1 MTGTELENY
10 VPFTQAPQ
18 QDLGLIIAAYASI
31 LGKGLLQL

>member
-1 MTGTELENY
+1 MTGTEWENY

-18 QDLGLIIAAYASI
+18 QDLGLIITVYVSI